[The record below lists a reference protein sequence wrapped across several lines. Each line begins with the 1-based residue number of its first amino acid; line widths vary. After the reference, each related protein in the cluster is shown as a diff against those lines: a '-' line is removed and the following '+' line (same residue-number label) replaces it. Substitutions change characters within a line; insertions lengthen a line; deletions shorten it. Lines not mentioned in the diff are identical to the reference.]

1 VLAKQQKCFPS
12 ELFGL
17 DTMPAMNE
25 KSENHLN
32 TALFVYVLLDVFAY
46 GWLRAK
52 IHWVAPVF
60 AFVPI
65 LLGGWSC
72 LVARHHYQA
81 NRETKSIPY
90 RRLTSGDYY
99 RWFFLLWAGW
109 SPLATQYE
117 LGFFFAAAAGIATLI
132 LAVVI
137 AGVEAYRL
145 RELTPLVI
153 GMCFFSYCLLSWLR
167 TGFCYHYGVPIIGHF
182 FERPEYSARYM
193 VTASRAS
200 SDYVRSGPD
209 LRVVA
214 DIRVGGRS
222 ETYDAGED
230 RFGQT
235 ISETVTYRD
244 VWVKRLHISPSQVV
258 TIDEQD
264 EPLSL
269 GESVFVTDTRGT
281 NWYIT
286 LKNEPVP

>member
-1 VLAKQQKCFPS
+1 
-12 ELFGL
+12 
-17 DTMPAMNE
+17 
-25 KSENHLN
+25 
-32 TALFVYVLLDVFAY
+32 
-46 GWLRAK
+46 
-52 IHWVAPVF
+52 
-60 AFVPI
+60 
-65 LLGGWSC
+65 
-72 LVARHHYQA
+72 
-81 NRETKSIPY
+81 
-90 RRLTSGDYY
+90 
-99 RWFFLLWAGW
+99 
-109 SPLATQYE
+109 
-117 LGFFFAAAAGIATLI
+117 
-132 LAVVI
+132 
-137 AGVEAYRL
+137 
-145 RELTPLVI
+145 
-153 GMCFFSYCLLSWLR
+153 
-167 TGFCYHYGVPIIGHF
+167 
-182 FERPEYSARYM
+182 M

-200 SDYVRSGPD
+200 SDYERSGPD